1 MNNTEKGELYDDYLS
16 QIYGLQNE
24 VNRIKSNNP
33 LNMSAEI
40 QSEINVKLTKISM
53 LQTKVENLFK

>member
-1 MNNTEKGELYDDYLS
+1 MNNIEKGELYDDYLS

-33 LNMSAEI
+33 LNIPVEI